1 MVEVYQLRIFLR
13 EISPAIWRRFLLRS
27 DQTLTDLHY
36 VLQIIMNWSGF
47 HLHRFTIRGRY
58 YEASSYDPVK
68 LASFDFRHHER
79 FLYEYDFGDLW
90 QHEIRLEKR
99 LPLDPKKNY
108 PICIGGSRS
117 SPEEDCGGPIAFMAL
132 ESHYSLPYMA
142 DIIWRIIEGE
152 LSRDDY
158 WEELQTFTY
167 WLRVHH
173 FDRRSV
179 NRWLQQYAVGDEEW
193 RWS

>member
-1 MVEVYQLRIFLR
+1 MVQVYQFRIFLR
-13 EISPAIWRRFLLRS
+13 EISPAIWRRVLLRS

-36 VLQIIMNWSGF
+36 ALQIIMDWSGF

-58 YEASSYDPVK
+58 YEASSC
-68 LASFDFRHHER
+68 ASAELVSFNFCHRER

-99 LPLDPKKNY
+99 LPIDPKKKY
-108 PICIGGSRS
+108 PICVGGSRS
-117 SPEEDCGGPIAFMAL
+117 CPEEDCGGPIAFMAL
-132 ESHYSLPYMA
+132 ESYYSLPYID
-142 DIIWRIIEGE
+142 DIIWRVIEGE
-152 LSRDDY
+152 LSQDDY

-167 WLRVHH
+167 WFRVHH

-179 NRWLQQYAVGDEEW
+179 NRRLRQYAVGDEDW